1 MNFYI
6 DFGSLSMIAFGSLLV
21 GAHYGIDL
29 GVAAFC
35 FVSAIAAPFGFEE

>member
-1 MNFYI
+1 MNYYV
-6 DFGSLSMIAFGSLLV
+6 DFGALGLIVFGAILV

-35 FVSAIAAPFGFEE
+35 FVSAIAVPFGVEE